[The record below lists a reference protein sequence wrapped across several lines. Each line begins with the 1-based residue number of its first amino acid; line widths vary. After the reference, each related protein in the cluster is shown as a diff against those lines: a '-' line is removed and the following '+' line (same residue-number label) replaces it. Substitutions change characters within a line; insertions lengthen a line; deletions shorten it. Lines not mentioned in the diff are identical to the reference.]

1 MSDIYKK
8 LLKSKALS
16 EYVITEKKSPEFI
29 STNVLTLNLLFSGR
43 VRGGVAKGTM
53 NMFSADSSLGK
64 SFVGLSILK
73 EAQKM
78 GMECVVIDAEK
89 SFDHDW
95 ADDIGI
101 NTDPKA
107 LPVIQASNIIDLKQI
122 VSTIADGKTRE
133 ERKNTFILFDSWGP
147 LVTNVI
153 MDKALSGKE
162 TKDMSLPGWKNELA
176 NVMRETDMTFFVIN
190 HVYDNTGGFGDPLKV
205 PGGKRLYFNSQ
216 NIVLAVSKA
225 KDKDGAGEIKGAL
238 ITAMTQK
245 GRDALEKS
253 KLKYRIKHDGGLD
266 AWYGLLPD
274 ALDHGCVVKPK
285 NGYYSRAHIED
296 DNKHRESQ
304 IYTADFWTSVF
315 QNTDFE
321 LYLNS
326 KYRYSGTIDIAETST
341 LDLLGEQGEES
352 VTTNAIV
359 SDIDETLSLLEDD

>member
-8 LLKSKALS
+8 LLKSKSLS
-16 EYVITEKKSPEFI
+16 EYVITEKQKPEYI
-29 STNVLTLNLLFSGR
+29 STNVLTLNLLFSGK

-78 GMECVVIDAEK
+78 GMECVVIDSEK

-95 ADDIGI
+95 AESIGI
-101 NTDPKA
+101 NTDPQQ
-107 LPVIQASNIIDLKQI
+107 LPVIQVANIIDLKQV
-122 VSTIADGKTRE
+122 VSTIASGKTQA
-133 ERKNTFILFDSWGP
+133 ERKNTFVLFDSWGP
-147 LVTNVI
+147 LVSNVI
-153 MDKALSGKE
+153 LKKAMDGSD

-176 NVMRETDMTFFVIN
+176 NVMRETNMTFFVIN

-205 PGGKRLYFNSQ
+205 PGGKRLYFNCQ
-216 NIVLAVSKA
+216 NIVLATSKA
-225 KDKDGAGEIKGAL
+225 KDKDSTGEINGAL

-245 GRDALEKS
+245 GRDALEKA

-274 ALDHGCVVKPK
+274 ALEHGCVIKPK

-296 DNKHRESQ
+296 DKKFRESQ
-304 IYTADFWTSVF
+304 IYTSDFWVSIF

-321 LYLNS
+321 LYLDS

-341 LDLLGEQGEES
+341 LDMLNSSSNEE
-352 VTTNAIV
+352 VNVIPEDV
-359 SDIDETLSLLEDD
+359 DIEEINELLEDN

>member
-16 EYVITEKKSPEFI
+16 DYVITEKQQPEYI
-29 STNVLTLNLLFSGR
+29 STNVLSLNLLFSGR

-78 GMECVVIDAEK
+78 GMDCVVIDAEK

-101 NTDPKA
+101 NTDPKV
-107 LPVIQASNIIDLKQI
+107 LPVIQVANIIDLKQV
-122 VSTIADGKTRE
+122 VSTIASGKTQA

-147 LVTNVI
+147 LVSNVI
-153 MDKALSGKE
+153 LKKAAEGSE

-176 NVMRETDMTFFVIN
+176 NVMRETNMTFFVIN

-216 NIVLAVSKA
+216 NIVLATSKA
-225 KDKDGAGEIKGAL
+225 KDKDGAGDIKGAL

-245 GRDALEKS
+245 GRDALEKA

-274 ALDHGCVVKPK
+274 ALEHGCVIKPK

-296 DNKHRESQ
+296 DKKHRESQ
-304 IYTADFWTSVF
+304 IYNADFWTSVF

-341 LDLLGEQGEES
+341 LDLLGEQGSES
-352 VTTNAIV
+352 VKQPVESDVDNA
-359 SDIDETLSLLEDD
+359 LNLLEED